1 MFKLQAL
8 LRHSSRTAQS
18 SQQHRRFIENA
29 RVYTL
34 SQSQVSTSIGPD
46 LVRRQADSPQVRCE
60 ADDESNGCVTCKA
73 AGVECIP
80 RSRKRRRAGTALITR
95 QSNDNGSPN
104 DGNDNRQSVSQAP
117 GVGIEIPVEQP
128 VYQTPSTSHDTTYIG
143 RGHYVADD
151 DEIDESSARAFE
163 PAKIKV
169 GPHANTQK
177 ETLVLWKAFDIP
189 PQAARQSLLSAFLDY
204 CNLWTPV
211 LEPKDIQDLSCFDQ
225 EESSMLL
232 AQSLWLAGSRVTN
245 APSVVAFAS
254 SDDFYHRA
262 KAVFWSGVEA
272 DGLSAI
278 KASLMLQWYNPQAP
292 EHISFD
298 NSGFWLKIG
307 VGIAHQI
314 GLHRES
320 PLGPSRAIRRRL
332 WWSLVVRDSLISVAH
347 GRPRIINLDDSDVQA
362 PIASDFPD
370 SLFAFQLFSSWVSI
384 CQILGDI
391 SSCCMRRHMSR
402 TKRLYIV
409 NALCCWTTS
418 LPQELWVAPSNQPPH
433 SYFANSHN
441 FPARQLYLPYFT
453 SLIVLS
459 RMQHSAGSLSVV
471 ATLAASFVA
480 RIFEDFLARDEIK
493 VLAPISTRYCL
504 ISSMALVSV
513 MPDKRLWDAVQPDL
527 DVLQL
532 ALTELS
538 KRWRSAIGA
547 SRALQNAIKKRQQ
560 RMGNSTATLRMD
572 NQNSLEY
579 FKMIDLGYCRIW
591 STLSQQL
598 SSSPLDIQQQMP
610 QPMQP
615 LGDALETNYE
625 QFMDPGDEF
634 DMGTIQFEHVE
645 NWILNDGFLFDP

>member
-1 MFKLQAL
+1 MIAC
-8 LRHSSRTAQS
+8 
-18 SQQHRRFIENA
+18 
-29 RVYTL
+29 TL
-34 SQSQVSTSIGPD
+34 CHNRKVSAVSPEFGPD
-46 LVRRQADSPQVRCE
+46 DHHLLGPIEPSLDGNVRSQADFPQVRCE
-60 ADDESNGCVTCKA
+60 ADAESNGCVTCKA
-73 AGVECIP
+73 AGVECMWVSHPP
-80 RSRKRRRAGTALITR
+80 RSRKRRRAGTAPITR
-95 QSNDNGSPN
+95 QNNDDASPN
-104 DGNDNRQSVSQAP
+104 YENDNRQTISQAS
-117 GVGIEIPVEQP
+117 G
-128 VYQTPSTSHDTTYIG
+128 SHDTTYIG

-151 DEIDESSARAFE
+151 DEIDEIDETSARAFE

-169 GPHANTQK
+169 GPHANTQN
-177 ETLVLWKAFDIP
+177 ETLVLWKSFDIP
-189 PQAARQSLLSAFLDY
+189 PQAARQSLLCAFLDY

-225 EESSMLL
+225 EKSSMLL

-320 PLGPSRAIRRRL
+320 PSGPSRAIRRRL

-347 GRPRIINLDDSDVQA
+347 DRPRIINLDDSDVQA

-370 SLFAFQLFSSWVSI
+370 SLFAFQLFSSW
-384 CQILGDI
+384 
-391 SSCCMRRHMSR
+391 
-402 TKRLYIV
+402 
-409 NALCCWTTS
+409 
-418 LPQELWVAPSNQPPH
+418 ELWVAPSNQPPH

-441 FPARQLYLPYFT
+441 LPARQLYLPYFT

-527 DVLQL
+527 EVLQL

-538 KRWRSAIGA
+538 KRWRSAIVCLYTELPYVY
-547 SRALQNAIKKRQQ
+547 SLCFLRPFLIFS
-560 RMGNSTATLRMD
+560 NS
-572 NQNSLEY
+572 
-579 FKMIDLGYCRIW
+579 FCG
-591 STLSQQL
+591 
-598 SSSPLDIQQQMP
+598 MP
-610 QPMQP
+610 
-615 LGDALETNYE
+615 
-625 QFMDPGDEF
+625 
-634 DMGTIQFEHVE
+634 
-645 NWILNDGFLFDP
+645 

>member
-1 MFKLQAL
+1 MFKFQVL
-8 LRHSSRTAQS
+8 LRHFSRPAQS
-18 SQQHRRFIENA
+18 SQQHRRFIQNA
-29 RVYTL
+29 CLYTL
-34 SQSQVSTSIGPD
+34 SQSQGPIGSSHG
-46 LVRRQADSPQVRCE
+46 LVRWANFLQVRCE
-60 ADDESNGCVTCKA
+60 ADAESNTCVTCKA

-80 RSRKRRRAGTALITR
+80 RSRKRRRAGTAPSGR
-95 QSNDNGSPN
+95 QPDDHGSQGYR
-104 DGNDNRQSVSQAP
+104 DRQSVSQASAV
-117 GVGIEIPVEQP
+117 GVEIQVEQP
-128 VYQTPSTSHDTTYIG
+128 AYQTPSTSHATTYIG
-143 RGHYVADD
+143 RGHYIDDD
-151 DEIDESSARAFE
+151 DEIDETSARAFE
-163 PAKIKV
+163 PAQIKV
-169 GPHANTQK
+169 GPHATTQK
-177 ETLVLWKAFDIP
+177 ETLVLWKAFDVP

-211 LEPKDIQDLSCFDQ
+211 LEPKDIQELSCFDQ
-225 EESSMLL
+225 EKSSMLV
-232 AQSLWLAGSRVTN
+232 AQSLWLAGSRVTS

-262 KAVFWSGVEA
+262 KAVFWSGVET
-272 DGLSAI
+272 DGMSAI

-314 GLHRES
+314 GLHKE
-320 PLGPSRAIRRRL
+320 PPPGPSKAIRRRL

-347 GRPRIINLDDSDVQA
+347 GRPRVINLDDSDVQ
-362 PIASDFPD
+362 PPMASDFPD
-370 SLFAFQLFSSWVSI
+370 SLFAFQLFSAWVNI
-384 CQILGDI
+384 CQVLGDI

-441 FPARQLYLPYFT
+441 LPARQLYLPYFT

-459 RMQHSAGSLSVV
+459 RMQHSAGSLSAV

-527 DVLQL
+527 EILQL

-560 RMGNSTATLRMD
+560 RTESSTTELRMD
-572 NQNSLEY
+572 NKNSLEY
-579 FKMIDLGYCRIW
+579 FKMIDLSYCRIW
-591 STLSQQL
+591 STLSQQV
-598 SSSPLDIQQQMP
+598 SSSPVDVQGQMAVV
-610 QPMQP
+610 MQP
-615 LGDALETNYE
+615 PTDALETDYE
-625 QFMDPGDEF
+625 QFMGAGEAF
-634 DMGTIQFEHVE
+634 DLGTIQFEHVE